1 VTEVGYRIEDAVA
14 DIRYVATAPV
24 HVLPHESYRI
34 ENLGT
39 GQLRLNASIVG
50 AAGGADWSGAH
61 EEFFELFSRSCIDH
75 YARVVDVAS
84 QRAAAIAAFVDC
96 GYAEISLR

>member
-1 VTEVGYRIEDAVA
+1 MRLRTSDTWRLRRFTYCPASPTG
-14 DIRYVATAPV
+14 
-24 HVLPHESYRI
+24 S

-39 GQLRLNASIVG
+39 GQLRLNASIVD
-50 AAGGADWSGAH
+50 AAGGADWSRTH